1 MSIVKQEWAICH
13 WQDKET
19 AIYVPICQPIN
30 EKIIDAYGRY
40 VYNPSYSSP
49 TPRRPYK
56 TDTADGVTYVMY
68 DDDAA
73 GAVPVIRITEE
84 EEAEE

>member
-1 MSIVKQEWAICH
+1 MSTVKQEWTICH

-19 AIYVPICQPIN
+19 AIYVPICQSIN

-40 VYNPSYSSP
+40 VNNPSYSSS

-56 TDTADGVTYVMY
+56 TDTVDGTTYIMY
-68 DDDAA
+68 DDDTAQ
-73 GAVPVIRITEE
+73 AVPVIRINEE
-84 EEAEE
+84 EV